1 MHDKNAKLFFEKC
14 QEFQTSNRTLN
25 QMWALLRMG
34 TMELLWLQPFHLM
47 KPSLQVQR
55 DGGQG
60 YFQGAVRS
68 RCPESGVCVVSNS
81 LQPRGLQPTGLLCPQ
96 DSPCKNTGVDCH
108 FLLQGIFPIQGLNLG
123 LLHCRQ
129 ILYLLSHQ
137 GSPSLIAMTINS

>member
-81 LQPRGLQPTGLLCPQ
+81 LQPRGLQPTGLLCPW
-96 DSPCKNTGVDCH
+96 DFPGKNTGVGCH
-108 FLLQGIFPIQGLNLG
+108 FLLQGIFPAQELNLC
-123 LLHCRQ
+123 LLNWQ
-129 ILYLLSHQ
+129 VDSIPLSHL
-137 GSPSLIAMTINS
+137 GKSLYSLNSI